1 MEHYLERK
9 FNLSVNSMRSEGEQD
24 LVFTM
29 NFGFQNLMCKVK
41 LFLTG

>member
-1 MEHYLERK
+1 
-9 FNLSVNSMRSEGEQD
+9 MRSEGERD
-24 LVFTM
+24 LVLHSQTV